1 MEKILSFLNSKG
13 IKDVNIGI
21 ITGSGWSKIE
31 EFFEIKERIKYGDIP
46 GFPVSGVKGHKGEL
60 LYSIL
65 KEKKILIFSGRF
77 HYYEGHSMDTVTL
90 PVDILNALGCKVLV
104 VTNAAGGLNPSFD
117 IGDLMLIEDHIN
129 LFPENP
135 LRGKSEFPSM
145 LDAYN
150 EKIRKELEKIAKE
163 KRIKLRKGIYVGWQ
177 GPSLET
183 KAEYRFLR
191 IIGADAVGMST
202 IPEVIK
208 AVFYRMKVIGFSAI
222 TNMGIGE
229 KVKDISHEEVLK
241 VAEDCASKAGVILKE
256 WIENYFSL

>member
-1 MEKILSFLNSKG
+1 MKEIINFLENEG
-13 IKDVNIGI
+13 IKSSDIGI

-31 EFFEIKERIKYGDIP
+31 EFFEIKKRIKYSEIK

-60 LYSIL
+60 LYGEL
-65 KEKKILIFSGRF
+65 EGKNILIFSGRF
-77 HYYEGHSMDTVTL
+77 HYYEGYSMNEVTL
-90 PVDILNALGCKVLV
+90 PVKLLKESGGKVLV

-135 LRGKSEFPSM
+135 LRGLREFPSM
-145 LDAYN
+145 LDVYE
-150 EKIRKELEKIAKE
+150 EKIRKEIEKIAEE
-163 KRIKLRKGIYVGWQ
+163 KKIKLKKGVYVGWQ

-183 KAEYRFLR
+183 KAEYMFLR

-202 IPEVIK
+202 VPEVIMAK
-208 AVFYRMKVIGFSAI
+208 YLNLKVIGFSAI

-229 KVKDISHEEVLK
+229 KRKDVSHEEVLK
-241 VAEDCASKAGVILKE
+241 IAESCAKKAGEILSE
-256 WIENYFSL
+256 WIKKYYS

>member
-1 MEKILSFLNSKG
+1 MKKILEFLESKD
-13 IKDVNIGI
+13 IKSADIGI

-31 EFFEIKERIKYGDIP
+31 SFFDIKKRIKYSEIE

-60 LYSIL
+60 LSGEL
-65 KEKKILIFSGRF
+65 EGKNILIFSGRF
-77 HYYEGHSMDTVTL
+77 HYYEGYSMYEVTL
-90 PVDILNALGCKVLV
+90 PVRVLKELGGKVLV

-135 LRGKSEFPSM
+135 LRGKAEFPSM
-145 LDAYN
+145 LDAYDERIREEIEEIA
-150 EKIRKELEKIAKE
+150 EKKN
-163 KRIKLRKGIYVGWQ
+163 IKLKKGIYVGWQ

-202 IPEVIK
+202 VPEVIMAK
-208 AVFYRMKVIGFSAI
+208 ALGLKVIGFSAI
-222 TNMGIGE
+222 TNMGLGE
-229 KVKDISHEEVLK
+229 KMRDISHDEVLK
-241 VAEDCASKAGVILKE
+241 VAESCAKKAGEILSE
-256 WIENYFSL
+256 WIKNYYS